1 MLNQEVQLKKL
12 VVFTV
17 CALAGCASQTGIVP
31 TGSDSFMVSRQDNGF
46 TAAVGSLKAEN
57 LKEAAQY
64 CASKGQK
71 FEVKA
76 SEDIE
81 RALGKIPQSTLYF
94 RCV

>member
-1 MLNQEVQLKKL
+1 MKKILFLTAFTL
-12 VVFTV
+12 V
-17 CALAGCASQTGIVP
+17 GCASQTGVVP
-31 TGSDSFMVSRQDNGF
+31 AGNDSFMVSRQDNGV

-57 LKEAAQY
+57 MKEAAQY

-71 FEVKA
+71 FEVKQ
-76 SEDIE
+76 SDDIE